1 MAISSTSMQVSR
13 ASARPFT
20 AAVPRALSRS
30 KHVVRA
36 MQQQD
41 MSRATAV
48 GGSAA
53 VSKRALLS
61 AAAATAAA
69 ASLVNPR

>member
-1 MAISSTSMQVSR
+1 MAISSRMQVSR

-20 AAVPRALSRS
+20 AAAPRVLSRS

-36 MQQQD
+36 MQQQQD
-41 MSRATAV
+41 VSSATAV

-69 ASLVNPR
+69 ASLVTPR